1 MRKGLAGLICLM
13 AAAGLWGC
21 GKEQIP
27 PDDPL
32 YDDQKNLEQIHI
44 ESAWEAGLTGKGVT
58 IALID
63 SGVNIH
69 DDLEEK
75 RITGKNYVN
84 EEESDYSDSQGHG
97 TFLAGM
103 LAATRN
109 NGSGIAGMTD
119 SDIRAYKVY
128 ESGSDIG
135 AEHVARAI
143 RDAVDDGCDVIN
155 LSIGTPT
162 DHEELREAVAYAIEH
177 DVIVVAAAGGDSETL
192 YYPAAYDGVIGVDAL
207 SEELEPLEM
216 AADNE
221 SVDVTAPGEGLV
233 SLDRTIGYERNGS
246 GASYAAAHVTA
257 IAAFARQ
264 EMPDLDSE
272 GFLELLKE
280 SVQDLGEEDYDTLY
294 GWGLVDCSLLVEA
307 LN

>member
-1 MRKGLAGLICLM
+1 MRKGLAGLVCLL
-13 AAAGLWGC
+13 ATVGLIGC
-21 GKEQIP
+21 GKEQFP

-32 YDDQKNLEQIHI
+32 YDDQKNLEQIGI

-69 DDLEEK
+69 DDLEED
-75 RITGKNYVN
+75 RITGKSYVD
-84 EEESDYSDSQGHG
+84 EEEDDYSDSQGHG

-103 LAATRN
+103 LAATRSN
-109 NGSGIAGMTD
+109 ASGIAGMTD
-119 SDIRAYKVY
+119 SDIRVYKVY
-128 ESGSDIG
+128 ETGSDI
-135 AEHVARAI
+135 AADHVAQAV
-143 RDAVDDGCDVIN
+143 RDAADEDCDVIN

-162 DHEELREAVAYAIEH
+162 DHEALREAVAYAL
-177 DVIVVAAAGGDSETL
+177 DQGVIIVAAAGGDSETP

-207 SEELEPLEM
+207 SEELEPMET

-257 IAAFARQ
+257 MAAFARQ